1 MNELKKYTLLLFSF
15 LFITSSLF
23 AQSKKGIDPLRTDA
37 TTTEKPIAFRFGLYG
52 NASKNYH
59 NSQAHVFCCEDGCGV
74 FGNGTGSGMNIG
86 LIFEKPLVK
95 MIDLALTFGYA
106 DRSGDFGVA
115 RVGNM
120 PVLDEASGKYV
131 TLQRQHSFTASL
143 PELIGTL
150 GVRFTPIKTFPIYL
164 GAAFAYSMP
173 LSSSSN
179 YEQTEEII
187 SPSGVVYP
195 ETHTNF
201 KIVGA
206 GVIQNIKGAFGARGA
221 IGYPLPLGKDISA
234 APEASYYLP
243 ITKTRDD
250 FQWKIA
256 SLEYGVAIRYNI
268 YKAEPPPPP
277 PEPPPPPPPPP
288 PAPKPEPPV
297 ADVMTASPQQIQI
310 VETIVTETFP
320 ILPYIFFDS
329 SSATLSSRYQQLAST
344 ETTAFRNRELP
355 HSSLEAYYQILNIIG
370 DRLSNDPSQKITIT
384 GTTDG
389 EEAGSAKDATSL
401 SKARAQ
407 VVKDY
412 LASVWNIADDRIAV
426 KTAASPKNPSTKK
439 FDEGVEENRRVEI
452 TSDDGKI
459 LEPVIHEHFSRYE
472 GTPKQVPFVLKA
484 SGKQTISNWE
494 MKIDAA
500 TATLYQTGGSGNP
513 PSSFDWKIADADLA
527 PIAKAADANKNVAA
541 SLTVKDAAG
550 LDNTKLYEI
559 PTTKSRY
566 PFELSRL
573 SLIVFDFDK
582 SDISGQNK
590 EMVKTF
596 VAHSIRPNSDVQIHG
611 STDRLG
617 ELDHNQ
623 ELSQSRADAVAK
635 LVRAENPDAKL
646 TEVKGIGPAEDA
658 SLNATPEGRYYCRT
672 VTVQVQTPLEE
683 NMK

>member
-1 MNELKKYTLLLFSF
+1 MRKIASIILLL
-15 LFITSSLF
+15 LIYSSLF
-23 AQSKKGIDPLRTDA
+23 AQPKKGIDPLRSDA
-37 TTTEKPIAFRFGLYG
+37 DANRELAFRFGLYG
-52 NASKNYH
+52 DAAKNYH

-86 LIFEKPLVK
+86 IIFEKPLVK

-143 PELIGTL
+143 PELIGGL
-150 GVRFTPIKTFPIYL
+150 GVRFTPIAKFPIYL
-164 GAAFAYSMP
+164 NAGLTYSLP

-179 YEQTEEII
+179 YEQTEEILA
-187 SPSGVVYP
+187 PSGVVYP

-201 KIVGA
+201 KIVGS
-206 GVIQNIKGAFGARGA
+206 GVLLNVKSSFGARGA
-221 IGYPLPLGKDISA
+221 IGYPLPLGRDITA
-234 APEASYYLP
+234 APEASYNFPL
-243 ITKTRDD
+243 TKTRDD
-250 FQWKIA
+250 YQWKIA

-268 YKAEPPPPP
+268 YKALPPPPPPP
-277 PEPPPPPPPPP
+277 PEPPPPPP

-329 SSATLSSRYQQLAST
+329 ASSSLSNRYQKIAATDHDS
-344 ETTAFRNRELP
+344 FRNRELP
-355 HSSLEAYYQILNIIG
+355 HSSLEAYYQILNIVG
-370 DRLSNDPSQKITIT
+370 DRLSNDPAQTIAIT

-389 EEAGSAKDATSL
+389 DEAGSAKEATAL
-401 SKARAQ
+401 AKARAQ
-407 VVKDY
+407 VVKEY
-412 LASVWNIADDRIAV
+412 LTSVWGITEDRIAI
-426 KTAASPKNPSTKK
+426 KTVASPRNPSTKK
-439 FDEGVEENRRVEI
+439 FDEGIEENRRVEI
-452 TSDDGKI
+452 TSDNTKI

-472 GTPKQVPFVLKA
+472 GTPKEVPFVLKA
-484 SGKQTISNWE
+484 SGKQTIANWD

-500 TATLYQTGGSGNP
+500 TAPLYKTGGSGSP
-513 PSSFDWKIADADLA
+513 PASFEWKITDADLA
-527 PIAKAADANKNVAA
+527 PIAKAADANKNVTA
-541 SLTVKDAAG
+541 SLIVKDDAG
-550 LDNTKLYEI
+550 LENTKSYDV

-635 LVRAENPDAKL
+635 LVRAENSDAKL

-658 SLNATPEGRYYCRT
+658 SLNSTPEGRYYCRT
-672 VTVQVQTPLEE
+672 VTVQVQTPLQ
-683 NMK
+683 